1 MFSPASTALLAHGEA
16 PMRTYLISYDLA
28 KPHLTKHVIAHAIMA
43 VGESWARPLE
53 QTWYVRSEASQE
65 AIESL
70 ITRHLEA
77 DDGLLIQAV
86 KGEALLAN
94 TSVRWFRQRMAGVET
109 GGDTNIIAFPVPAP
123 VAAPTDEPEL
133 PF

>member
-1 MFSPASTALLAHGEA
+1 
-16 PMRTYLISYDLA
+16 MRTYLISYDLA

-53 QTWYVRSEASQE
+53 QTWYVRSDASQE

-70 ITRHLEA
+70 IARHLEP
-77 DDGLLIQAV
+77 DDGLLIQQV

-123 VAAPTDEPEL
+123 VPMPTDEPEL
-133 PF
+133 PFARAS